1 MSVPSIPMI
10 PDSGGEIH
18 VPQVVLRKGK
28 KKRQLRTL
36 STESKVLVL
45 GEREGE
51 GGANNPIQCLA
62 IHDISTHGGHCHE
75 RNIESRIWYSYAP
88 FHGGEGRHRIQQS
101 FFVPYPTDNS
111 LVSPP
116 QPVMEGL
123 VGMEG

>member
-1 MSVPSIPMI
+1 MI

-28 KKRQLRTL
+28 KKGQLRTL

-51 GGANNPIQCLA
+51 GGANNPIQRLA

-75 RNIESRIWYSYAP
+75 RNIESRIRYSYAP

-101 FFVPYPTDNS
+101 LFVPYPIAGQLTCIS
-111 LVSPP
+111 SPASY
-116 QPVMEGL
+116 
-123 VGMEG
+123 